1 MKKKIILT
9 LAAFALPALLL
20 ASGHGE
26 GAGHYEAITG
36 RSSDFVPRIF
46 NFLIFAGLLYYL
58 IAEPIRNFFSGRRE
72 QIASQLKEIES
83 RLQEAKEA
91 RKAAEQALSES
102 EKKAKEILEDAEKE
116 AALLTER
123 YRELG
128 VRELEALERQYQ
140 ERIEMEERKMQ
151 RETIVQLLDE
161 NIQPEDIPLSGSQ
174 VIETLAKKVA

>member
-1 MKKKIILT
+1 MKKQTIVT
-9 LAAFALPALLL
+9 LAALAVPALLL

-26 GAGHYEAITG
+26 GGSHYEMITG
-36 RSSDFVPRIF
+36 RSSDFLPRIF

-58 IAEPIRNFFSGRRE
+58 IAEPVRNFFQGRRE

-91 RKAAEQALSES
+91 RKAAEQNLAES
-102 EKKAKEILEDAEKE
+102 EKKAKEILEDAKKE
-116 AALLTER
+116 AELLSER

-128 VRELEALERQYQ
+128 ERELEALERQFR
-140 ERIEMEERKMQ
+140 ERIELEERKMQ
-151 RETIVQLLDE
+151 RETIVALLDE
-161 NIQPEDIPLSGSQ
+161 NISTEDIPLGGAQ

>member
-1 MKKKIILT
+1 MRKQTMTL
-9 LAAFALPALLL
+9 LAALALPALLL

-26 GAGHYEAITG
+26 GASHYEMITG

-58 IAEPIRNFFSGRRE
+58 IAEPVRNFFQGRRE
-72 QIASQLKEIES
+72 RIASQLKEIEA

-91 RKAAEQALSES
+91 RKAAEQNLAES

-123 YRELG
+123 YKELG
-128 VRELEALERQYQ
+128 QRELEALERQFR
-140 ERIEMEERKMQ
+140 ERIELEERKMQ
-151 RETIVQLLDE
+151 RETIVELLDE
-161 NIQPEDIPLSGSQ
+161 NIAIDDIPLTGSQ